1 MMSERGWNM
10 TAYDDNNIFAR
21 ILRGEI
27 PCQRLYEDEFALAFP
42 DIKPQAP
49 CHVLVIPKGKYVSMT
64 DFGAK
69 ASAEEIKGFFRAV
82 SLVAE
87 KVGVAESGYRMIA
100 NAGPDSR
107 QEVPHFHVHILG
119 GHRLGALLVAP

>member
-1 MMSERGWNM
+1 M
-10 TAYDDNNIFAR
+10 TVYDENNVFAR

-27 PCQRLYEDEFALAFP
+27 PCERLYEDEFALAFP
-42 DIKPQAP
+42 DIRPQAP
-49 CHVLVIPKGKYVSMT
+49 CHVLVIPKGQYVSIT

-69 ASAEEIKGFFRAV
+69 ATPEEITGFFRAV

-87 KVGVAESGYRMIA
+87 KMGVAGSGYRMIA

-119 GHRLGALLVAP
+119 GRRLGAMLVAP

>member
-1 MMSERGWNM
+1 M

-27 PCQRLYEDEFALAFP
+27 PCERIYEDEFALAFP
-42 DIKPQAP
+42 DIRPQAP
-49 CHVLVIPKGKYVSMT
+49 RHVLVIPKGKYVSIS

-69 ASAEEIKGFFRAV
+69 ATAEEITGFFRAV

-87 KVGVAESGYRMIA
+87 KLGIVASGYRMIA
-100 NAGPDSR
+100 NAGPDSH
-107 QEVPHFHVHILG
+107 QEVPHFHVHLLG
-119 GHRLGALLVAP
+119 GRRLGAMLVNA